1 MVFYSKFS
9 SPKIWLAKNLSKQT
23 ALFENTKI
31 TDNQRAQEIL
41 LTGLR
46 LRKGIN
52 IKSLLIELNIKD
64 DNILIDKK
72 EFKKFNQLGLI
83 EMNKELLRIT
93 NKGVP
98 ILNHITN
105 KLIL

>member
-1 MVFYSKFS
+1 MKFS
-9 SPKIWLAKNLSKQT
+9 SPKIWLAKNLLKQT
-23 ALFENTKI
+23 ALFEKTKI
-31 TDNQRAQEIL
+31 TENERAQEIL

-46 LRKGIN
+46 LRKGID
-52 IKSLLIELNIKD
+52 IKSLLKELNIKD
-64 DNILIDKK
+64 DNIIINKK

-98 ILNHITN
+98 ILNHITS

>member
-1 MVFYSKFS
+1 M
-9 SPKIWLAKNLSKQT
+9 LN
-23 ALFENTKI
+23 
-31 TDNQRAQEIL
+31 
-41 LTGLR
+41 
-46 LRKGIN
+46 
-52 IKSLLIELNIKD
+52 ELNIKD
-64 DNILIDKK
+64 DNKIIDKK

>member
-1 MVFYSKFS
+1 M
-9 SPKIWLAKNLSKQT
+9 
-23 ALFENTKI
+23 
-31 TDNQRAQEIL
+31 TDNERAQEIL

-52 IKSLLIELNIKD
+52 IKSLLNELNIKD
-64 DNILIDKK
+64 DNKIIDKK

>member
-1 MVFYSKFS
+1 MQ
-9 SPKIWLAKNLSKQT
+9 KQ
-23 ALFENTKI
+23 
-31 TDNQRAQEIL
+31 
-41 LTGLR
+41 
-46 LRKGIN
+46 IN
-52 IKSLLIELNIKD
+52 IKSLLNELNIKD